1 MTPHP
6 PHRTSC
12 HGNCTACAYKN
23 KSLTVH
29 RHFFRHSTSNA
40 ESGTPSYSSYRIYQE
55 TRAETHRTE
64 TEGEADE
71 KEATMSGAKARSSD
85 APVAENVPGGGHGTA
100 APPRDRKPGGGVLK
114 RLKSRRSQVDS
125 RPVTEED
132 LRTQSGHITPEDVLG
147 LRGATRGY
155 LCKPEDN
162 IYNVDFVRFKI
173 RDLETGTVLFEIAK
187 PPHTED
193 DEEHREAD
201 ASAGRFVR
209 YQFTPA
215 FLRLRIVGATVEF
228 TVGNRPLNNFRM
240 IERHYFRDHLL
251 KSFDFDFGFCIPN
264 SRNTC
269 EHIYEFPQLSES
281 LVRQMVECPYETRS
295 DSFYF
300 VENRLV
306 MHNKADYAYNGGQ

>member
-1 MTPHP
+1 
-6 PHRTSC
+6 
-12 HGNCTACAYKN
+12 
-23 KSLTVH
+23 
-29 RHFFRHSTSNA
+29 
-40 ESGTPSYSSYRIYQE
+40 
-55 TRAETHRTE
+55 
-64 TEGEADE
+64 
-71 KEATMSGAKARSSD
+71 MSGAKARSD
-85 APVAENVPGGGHGTA
+85 APVAENVSGGNHGSA
-100 APPRDRKPGGGVLK
+100 APSRERKSSGGVLK
-114 RLKSRRSQVDS
+114 RLKSRRNEVDS

-132 LRTQSGHITPEDVLG
+132 LRAQNGYTTAEDVLG
-147 LRGATRGY
+147 LRVATRGY

-162 IYNVDFVRFKI
+162 IYNIDFVRFKI
-173 RDLETGTVLFEIAK
+173 RDLDTGTVLFEIAK
-187 PPHTED
+187 PPHSEE
-193 DEEHREAD
+193 DEENRVGD

-215 FLRLRIVGATVEF
+215 FLRLRTVGATVEF

-240 IERHYFRDHLL
+240 IERHYFRDRLL

-281 LVRQMVECPYETRS
+281 LVRQMVDCPYETRS

-306 MHNKADYAYNGGQ
+306 MHNKADYAYHGGQ

>member
-1 MTPHP
+1 MFME
-6 PHRTSC
+6 
-12 HGNCTACAYKN
+12 N
-23 KSLTVH
+23 
-29 RHFFRHSTSNA
+29 
-40 ESGTPSYSSYRIYQE
+40 Q
-55 TRAETHRTE
+55 
-64 TEGEADE
+64 
-71 KEATMSGAKARSSD
+71 ARSD
-85 APVAENVPGGGHGTA
+85 APVAENVSGGGGGGGGGGGHSTA
-100 APPRDRKPGGGVLK
+100 APPRDRKTGGGVLK

-132 LRTQSGHITPEDVLG
+132 LRAQSGHITPEDVLG
-147 LRGATRGY
+147 LRVATRGY

-162 IYNVDFVRFKI
+162 IYSIDFVRFKI
-173 RDLETGTVLFEIAK
+173 RDLETSTVLFEIAK
-187 PPHTED
+187 PPQTED
-193 DEEHREAD
+193 DEENREAD
-201 ASAGRFVR
+201 ASTGRFVR

-215 FLRLRIVGATVEF
+215 FLRLRTVGATLAVVTSPSYSLF
-228 TVGNRPLNNFRM
+228 LNQGGIHSRKPALNNFRM

-281 LVRQMVECPYETRS
+281 LVRQMVERPYETRS

>member
-1 MTPHP
+1 MS
-6 PHRTSC
+6 RT
-12 HGNCTACAYKN
+12 
-23 KSLTVH
+23 
-29 RHFFRHSTSNA
+29 
-40 ESGTPSYSSYRIYQE
+40 
-55 TRAETHRTE
+55 
-64 TEGEADE
+64 
-71 KEATMSGAKARSSD
+71 KARND
-85 APVAENVPGGGHGTA
+85 APVADNVSGHAAA
-100 APPRDRKPGGGVLK
+100 APPRAAKTGGGVLK
-114 RLKSRRSQVDS
+114 RLKSRRSQLET

-132 LRTQSGHITPEDVLG
+132 LRTQTGPITPEDVLG
-147 LRGATRGY
+147 LSVATR
-155 LCKPEDN
+155 
-162 IYNVDFVRFKI
+162 
-173 RDLETGTVLFEIAK
+173 
-187 PPHTED
+187 ED
-193 DEEHREAD
+193 DEENREAD

-215 FLRLRIVGATVEF
+215 FLRLRTVGATVEF

-240 IERHYFRDHLL
+240 IERHYFREQLL

-281 LVRQMVECPYETRS
+281 LVRQMVECPCETRS